1 MYAKRL
7 TALGIGFL
15 ALWSLRTQFDSLD
28 AGIDWREKLWLMAGF
43 FTILTNLGLAA
54 AMLAIAKGWQISAS
68 QAAGLL
74 LSILV
79 VGLIYHLLLAD
90 LWAPQGL
97 AWWADQG
104 LHSGT
109 PIAMLLWWITFAEKD
124 IGPRDV
130 PKWLIWPLAYA
141 GYAITRGMITGFWP
155 YPFLNAGT
163 LGLPHLILNLTALA
177 ALFGI
182 LGLVLVWLASILHRL
197 LGT

>member
-1 MYAKRL
+1 MYAKRF
-7 TALGIGFL
+7 TALAIGFL

-28 AGIDWREKLWLMAGF
+28 AGIDWREKLWLMAAF

-54 AMLAIAKGWQISAS
+54 AMLAVAKGWKISAT

-90 LWAPQGL
+90 LCAPQGL

-104 LHSGT
+104 LHTGT
-109 PIAMLLWWITFAEKD
+109 PVTMLLWWISFADKT

-141 GYAITRGMITGFWP
+141 AYAIIRGMITGFWP
-155 YPFLNAGT
+155 YPFLNAET
-163 LGLPHLILNLTALA
+163 LGLPHLALNLTGLA
-177 ALFGI
+177 ALFGL
-182 LGLVLVWLASILHRL
+182 LGMALVWIASIQRRL
-197 LGT
+197 LGR

>member
-1 MYAKRL
+1 MYAKRF

-28 AGIDWREKLWLMAGF
+28 AGIDWRDKLWLMAAF
-43 FTILTNLGLAA
+43 FTILTNLALAA
-54 AMLAIAKGWQISAS
+54 AMLAVAKGWKIAAS

-104 LHSGT
+104 LHTGT
-109 PIAMLLWWITFAEKD
+109 PIALLLWWITFADKD

-130 PKWLIWPLAYA
+130 PKWLIWPLTYA
-141 GYAITRGMITGFWP
+141 AYAITRGMITGFWP
-155 YPFLNAGT
+155 YPFLNAGN
-163 LGLPHLILNLTALA
+163 LGLPHLALNLIALA
-177 ALFGI
+177 ALFGL
-182 LGLVLVWLASILHRL
+182 LGMALVWLASILRRL

>member
-90 LWAPQGL
+90 LWAPHGL

-109 PIAMLLWWITFAEKD
+109 PIAMLLWWITFADKD

-155 YPFLNAGT
+155 YPFLDADQLGWTQVALNAAGMF
-163 LGLPHLILNLTALA
+163 LAFA
-177 ALFGI
+177 ALGVALI
-182 LGLVLVWLASILHRL
+182 VLARSVR
-197 LGT
+197 